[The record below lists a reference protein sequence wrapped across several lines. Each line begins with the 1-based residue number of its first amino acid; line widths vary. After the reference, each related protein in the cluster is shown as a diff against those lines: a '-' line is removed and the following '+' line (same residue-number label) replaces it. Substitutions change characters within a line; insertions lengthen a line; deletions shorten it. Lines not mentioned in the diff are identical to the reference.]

1 MKINGYGMRD
11 HIRFLSPL
19 FGLIGAPWVLRF
31 IVFAAGAPAIVAWLA
46 SVQGIAAVSLVLAVF
61 LIHFRG
67 FGGYK
72 NVIVCSFMLNAWTQI
87 LIIAAILFAVY
98 TGTENA
104 FTRPEFSLGEDPG
117 HLRHMKGHLTGG
129 IGVGTLISAVLG
141 SALLWLL
148 RKVLPKKS
156 RDVPHVS

>member
-11 HIRFLSPL
+11 HVRFLLPL
-19 FGLIGAPWVLRF
+19 FGLIVATWVLRF
-31 IVFAAGAPAIVAWLA
+31 ILYGVGARAIGWFA
-46 SVQGIAAVSLVLAVF
+46 SVQTIAAISVVLAVF
-61 LIHFRG
+61 LIHSRG

-87 LIIAAILFAVY
+87 LIIAAILFGVF
-98 TGTENA
+98 TGTENV

-129 IGVGTLISAVLG
+129 IGIGTLIGGVLG

-148 RKVLPKKS
+148 RMVLPKKK